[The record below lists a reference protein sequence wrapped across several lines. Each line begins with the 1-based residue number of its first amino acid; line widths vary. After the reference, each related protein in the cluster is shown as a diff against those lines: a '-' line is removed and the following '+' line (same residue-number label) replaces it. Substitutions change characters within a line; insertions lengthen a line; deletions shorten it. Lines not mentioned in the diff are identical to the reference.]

1 MDPLALQSGAGWQM
15 AQEAGAAFF
24 LPVHHQTFALSREPY
39 FEPIERVCAAAANHP
54 DRVAVERIGQQFHV
68 G

>member
-1 MDPLALQSGAGWQM
+1 M
-15 AQEAGAAFF
+15 AHDAGAEFF
-24 LPVHHQTFALSREPY
+24 LPVHHQTFPLSREPY

-54 DRVAVERIGQQFHV
+54 DRVAVQRIGQQFHV